1 MMSNSLTLGERIDDL
16 MKEKGINNAQLAQ
29 IIDTPPGNL
38 SKIRNGENTNPKIG
52 LIIALAKYFNVTS
65 DYLLGL
71 SEYKT
76 YQNAATG
83 ETLGISDENIN
94 YLKQIKLDDSVKNVS
109 ITASK
114 TASKFSLNVRM
125 AQKRIDLFN
134 DLINLFFK
142 ENIFETLT
150 SIKTNIPY
158 ETELEY
164 SEDGR
169 VLDRSERTEN
179 VNLWAL
185 FDMQK
190 IVEKVNSIIKKC
202 VNYEYFENLANKT
215 RPIVNT
221 FASKDEEIETI
232 INNQTQDGKKSS
244 TEWLDIFTDT
254 E

>member
-1 MMSNSLTLGERIDDL
+1 MNTSLTLGERIDDL

-83 ETLGISDENIN
+83 ETLGINDENIN

-109 ITASK
+109 ITASNV
-114 TASKFSLNVRM
+114 SLNVRI

-164 SEDGR
+164 SKDGR

-185 FDMQK
+185 FDMQQIIEK
-190 IVEKVNSIIKKC
+190 INSIIKKC

-221 FASKDEEIETI
+221 FASKDEEIKTI
-232 INNQTQDGKKSS
+232 INNQTQDGKKLS